1 MECDCG
7 PASDAESGDESCD
20 GGVDDSPP
28 PEKSRRVEREYTPDD
43 VKMALRQILAKL
55 YLHNE
60 KQSAASAARDA
71 GFPSMERH
79 VRRLTPLPPCATHT
93 AHTTPAHARS

>member
-79 VRRLTPLPPCATHT
+79 VRRLAPLPLRATHS

>member
-55 YLHNE
+55 
-60 KQSAASAARDA
+60 
-71 GFPSMERH
+71 
-79 VRRLTPLPPCATHT
+79 
-93 AHTTPAHARS
+93 